1 MHTNHFFVSNLTA
14 DAVVSGSYI
23 IQDIQF
29 CTTRT
34 GTPYLRA
41 TLNDA
46 TGSIRMLFWDYDNS
60 STPLFDGAIVNI
72 NGTVGH
78 YRGILQ
84 ITAESLCLTDLGM
97 LDQEDMDSLVPSAPI
112 DVDACGKYVISLADN
127 VKTAGLHDICD
138 YLFYKHWDCFSSIP
152 AAKSVHHAFL
162 HGLLM
167 HTADMAVAAEAIIT
181 NNESYINRDLL
192 IAGILLHDI
201 GKILEFEISPIT
213 GLVTGYTD
221 KGNLLGHPVLGAME
235 IREAAETVGANPYL
249 TMLLEHM
256 ILSHHCVVKVLYQ
269 EKNGE
274 RTERLKTV
282 NAYRYVILSYWASVM
297 IKKCLDIMGL
307 DSSDDRLLVTG
318 QNLSRW
324 IRNILMNYD
333 EAFVTEM
340 ESIERTNPDYD
351 EDGKPIYDI
360 SAYALRRNAASR
372 WLNYDGLTHDE
383 IDIMLG
389 HKDKG
394 GQPVIYLMD
403 ESDQQRIADKL
414 EHYVYNQKYT
424 RNPAFQ
430 PYNVTSGTQMD
441 LNPYPVHRIVN
452 GSGKKMRIRLD
463 LLSCCPDEAID
474 LIVPRGATGEPI
486 CRSEPIKLENRIVVN
501 ANYDP
506 HKGEFDNE
514 NV

>member
-23 IQDIQF
+23 IQDMQF

-127 VKTAGLHDICD
+127 LKTAGLHDICD

-167 HTADMAVAAEAIIT
+167 HTADMAVAAETIIT

-201 GKILEFEISPIT
+201 GKILEFEISPVT

-256 ILSHHCVVKVLYQ
+256 ILSHHGDPTAGAAKVPMTIEAEL
-269 EKNGE
+269 
-274 RTERLKTV
+274 LHD
-282 NAYRYVILSYWASVM
+282 
-297 IKKCLDIMGL
+297 LDKL
-307 DSSDDRLLVTG
+307 DCRK
-318 QNLSRW
+318 Q
-324 IRNILMNYD
+324 IY
-333 EAFVTEM
+333 
-340 ESIERTNPDYD
+340 TNTLQ
-351 EDGKPIYDI
+351 GIQS
-360 SAYALRRNAASR
+360 SAYSAYVPALDHKVFQHGVTVPKGFNDSFSANVKNTTESFASFEGC
-372 WLNYDGLTHDE
+372 DHE
-383 IDIMLG
+383 
-389 HKDKG
+389 
-394 GQPVIYLMD
+394 
-403 ESDQQRIADKL
+403 ESRFCRSNDASF
-414 EHYVYNQKYT
+414 YNPQSEY
-424 RNPAFQ
+424 RQSFCQANHPPAFI
-430 PYNVTSGTQMD
+430 NT
-441 LNPYPVHRIVN
+441 
-452 GSGKKMRIRLD
+452 
-463 LLSCCPDEAID
+463 
-474 LIVPRGATGEPI
+474 
-486 CRSEPIKLENRIVVN
+486 
-501 ANYDP
+501 
-506 HKGEFDNE
+506 EFPE
-514 NV
+514 M